1 MIRLSG
7 LGKETDARAVDIL
20 FRVFEP
26 IKIEFRRS
34 GTADVYFKSH
44 EDAATAYS
52 ITAMRPDLVRRR
64 IGNVSMHYDT
74 GLGSPRSS
82 SSGVRESGGAIEA
95 DDYRESF
102 RYKKM
107 LREGNHSSE
116 RFMGIPE
123 DTAHVT
129 EMTTTERDGRQ
140 GSITCIYYDKRLKI
154 PGDLKATAG
163 QKSRLPLCP
172 TRVPD
177 YTTDI
182 AAPSCDFQC
191 FGGKGPG
198 SSRECYEYCV
208 DVNRCKARGLGND
221 CAGEID
227 TCLEQLRVRG
237 TGSSS
242 WKEAEGCPY

>member
-7 LGKETDARAVDIL
+7 LGKETDARSVDLL

-26 IKIEFRRS
+26 TKIEFHHS
-34 GTADVYFKSH
+34 GTANVYFKTR

-52 ITAMRPDLVRRR
+52 ITGMRPDLVRRR
-64 IGNVSMHYDT
+64 IGNASMGYDT
-74 GLGSPRSS
+74 GAGSPRSS
-82 SSGVRESGGAIEA
+82 SSGTRASGGAVEA
-95 DDYRESF
+95 DDYRDSF
-102 RYKKM
+102 RYRKT

-116 RFMGIPE
+116 RFLGIPE
-123 DTAHVT
+123 GAAHVT
-129 EMTTTERDGRQ
+129 DVTTTKSDGSR
-140 GSITCIYYDKRLKI
+140 GSMACIYYDKRLKT
-154 PGDLKATAG
+154 PGDLKATAE
-163 QKSRLPLCP
+163 QKSRLPICP
-172 TRVPD
+172 ARFPD
-177 YTTDI
+177 YTSDI

-191 FGGKGPG
+191 YSGQGSG

-208 DVNRCKARGLGND
+208 DVNKCKARGLGTD

-227 TCLEQLRVRG
+227 KCMQQLRVRG